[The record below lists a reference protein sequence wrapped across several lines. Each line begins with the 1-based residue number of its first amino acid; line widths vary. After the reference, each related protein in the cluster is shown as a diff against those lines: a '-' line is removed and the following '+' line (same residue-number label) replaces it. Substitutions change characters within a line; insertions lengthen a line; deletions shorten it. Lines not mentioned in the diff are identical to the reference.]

1 MIETLAIVALYL
13 IPLYITNASAL
24 IFGGKKPLDFGK
36 KLFGK
41 EILGKGKT
49 FKGTFLGISIG
60 ILSVFLLSF
69 LLPEF
74 TALFHPDYLLVG
86 SMICVGAL
94 AGDLV
99 GSFIKRRTGVPRG
112 GQILILDQ
120 LDFVIGG
127 IAFSYW
133 ARTPSILETTLII
146 VITLIAH
153 RAANFIAFKWKMKSV
168 PW

>member
-1 MIETLAIVALYL
+1 MIETIAIVALYL
-13 IPLYITNASAL
+13 IPLYVTNAFAL
-24 IFGGKKPLDFGK
+24 IFGGGKALDFGK
-36 KLFGK
+36 TLFGK
-41 EILGKGKT
+41 ELLGKGKT
-49 FKGTFLGISIG
+49 FRGTFLGIAMGIISVF
-60 ILSVFLLSF
+60 ILSVIF
-69 LLPEF
+69 PGF
-74 TALFHPDYLLVG
+74 TSMFHQDYLLAG

-94 AGDLV
+94 FGDLV
-99 GSFIKRRTGVPRG
+99 GSFIKRRAGVPRG

-133 ARTPSILETTLII
+133 ARFPSLTETALIV

-153 RAANFIAFKWKMKSV
+153 RVANFIAFKWKMKSV

>member
-1 MIETLAIVALYL
+1 MIETLIIVSLYL

-24 IFGGKKPLDFGK
+24 IFGGKTPLDFGK

-49 FKGTFLGISIG
+49 VRGTFFGIAMGIS
-60 ILSVFLLSF
+60 SVLVLSF
-69 LLPEF
+69 IFPDF
-74 TALFHPDYLLVG
+74 TLMFHTDYLLAG

-94 AGDLV
+94 FGDLV
-99 GSFIKRRTGVPRG
+99 GSFIKRRADIPRG

-120 LDFVIGG
+120 LDFVISG

-133 ARTPSILETTLII
+133 ARFPSILETVLIV

-153 RAANFIAFKWKMKSV
+153 RVANFIAFKWKMKSV